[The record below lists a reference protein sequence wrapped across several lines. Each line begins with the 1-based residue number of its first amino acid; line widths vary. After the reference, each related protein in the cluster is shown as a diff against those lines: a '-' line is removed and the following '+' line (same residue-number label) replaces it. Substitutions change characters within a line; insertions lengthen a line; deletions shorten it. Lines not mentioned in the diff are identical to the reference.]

1 LITLKE
7 INRLAIPAILYNITE
22 PLIGLV
28 DTAIIGGMEAHPTE
42 AQGGVGL
49 AAGLFSL
56 LVWSLAQLRT
66 AVSAITSQYYG
77 KGDLD
82 FIKPLI
88 PQALF
93 ISFLLGVGFWAG
105 TSLWYTEICTFLYDK
120 SDALTLTFSTEYYTI
135 RSLGLPLALLVACFF
150 GIFRGMQNTTWAMVI
165 SLVGGAVNL
174 VLDLILVHGIEGVI
188 PAYGVAGAAWA
199 SFVAQAVM
207 TLLAIIM
214 LLRKTPFNLKFQFV
228 RHPELKQLIQLTVNM
243 MIRTVVL
250 NIAFILANRYANGY
264 GKTTLAAYTIGL
276 NIWLFSS
283 FFIDGFSNAGNA
295 LAGKY
300 LGAKDYVSLK
310 LLGRKLNFINIG
322 IGTGLGLVYLALYPF
337 LGKLFTNDPGVL
349 ETFNGFFWIVIIAQP
364 LNAIAFTFDGIFKG
378 LGEAKFL
385 RNLLLIATIGVFIPL
400 LIIGDAL
407 QWHIYG
413 VWFSFVGWM
422 AVRGIGLLIRFR
434 RKYHKLALKP

>member
-207 TLLAIIM
+207 TL
-214 LLRKTPFNLKFQFV
+214 
-228 RHPELKQLIQLTVNM
+228 
-243 MIRTVVL
+243 
-250 NIAFILANRYANGY
+250 
-264 GKTTLAAYTIGL
+264 
-276 NIWLFSS
+276 
-283 FFIDGFSNAGNA
+283 
-295 LAGKY
+295 
-300 LGAKDYVSLK
+300 
-310 LLGRKLNFINIG
+310 
-322 IGTGLGLVYLALYPF
+322 
-337 LGKLFTNDPGVL
+337 
-349 ETFNGFFWIVIIAQP
+349 
-364 LNAIAFTFDGIFKG
+364 
-378 LGEAKFL
+378 
-385 RNLLLIATIGVFIPL
+385 
-400 LIIGDAL
+400 
-407 QWHIYG
+407 
-413 VWFSFVGWM
+413 
-422 AVRGIGLLIRFR
+422 
-434 RKYHKLALKP
+434 